1 MTAYLNPP
9 ARQRGMSLI
18 ELLVAMTLGMIIL
31 GAVGYLFIGSNRTS
45 ATQGDL
51 IRMQE
56 SARNTMDMTGRALRQ
71 AGYKLDMT
79 KKRITALGGVDG
91 GLVTDMPPLSDTLIV
106 RHDPKWMADPTPAP
120 NPNPNMNYGEESDC
134 AGVLVKA
141 NNAVD
146 LVTGVAPANDKLVA
160 YRFFI
165 KDNKLYC
172 SNKPDDVNDA
182 GEVVANN
189 IENLQVTYG
198 LRGEDGEKIK
208 EYVTQPVGDQF
219 MEASAVRIS
228 VLVRG
233 TTPNLVPDRKQTLK
247 FEGESVTFTDGF
259 LRQVYTSTF
268 TIRNQTR

>member
-9 ARQRGMSLI
+9 ARLARHRGMSLI

-56 SARNTMDMTGRALRQ
+56 SARNAMDMTGRALRQ

-79 KKRITALGGVDG
+79 QKLSIIPLGGVDG
-91 GLVTDMPPLSDTLIV
+91 GLVPDKLPPSDTLIV
-106 RHDPKWMADPTPAP
+106 YHDPKWLSAAT
-120 NPNPNMNYGEESDC
+120 NPIYGEESDC
-134 AGVLVKA
+134 AGVLVKS
-141 NNAVD
+141 NNTVN
-146 LVTGVAPANDKLVA
+146 LTTGVAPANTNMVA

-172 SNKPDDVNDA
+172 SNKPTDVNDA

-189 IENLQVTYG
+189 IENLQVTYAM
-198 LRGEDGEKIK
+198 RGAVEGEVIDK
-208 EYVTQPVGDQF
+208 YLTQPVGDQF
-219 MEASAVRIS
+219 KDVSAVRVS

-233 TTPNLVPDRKQTLK
+233 TTPNLVPERTQTLK
-247 FEGESVTFTDGF
+247 FEGESITHTDGF

-268 TIRNQTR
+268 TLRNQTR